1 MSHQHIPL
9 RRICVWAARLIAAFF
24 FIGVCG
30 AAIVYA
36 SGKLYQNRVERLH
49 FRVAQLRVGLSTF
62 EDAVTLAR
70 DYKRNLETQTRD
82 CASSDCR
89 FRIQLTNV
97 PFPAFYDAPL
107 FWKLGIRPAAVA
119 ATVSVNNG
127 KVSYA
132 DFGISYRT
140 QYGYWLEA
148 SFHGASELTMFD
160 KCSMDELGRNSQY
173 AVTNSFLTNGDGGGQ
188 SVEVAFGKVVSDE
201 QRARATDIR
210 LVCLTA
216 IPGCKSLTDLMP
228 KVWEGMA
235 SEIVLDESF
244 NAECEQYMKEQE
256 RRQGN
261 FPWHLE
267 SAFDPAPVTVNSWIL
282 TRPSR

>member
-9 RRICVWAARLIAAFF
+9 RKICIWAARLIAAFF

-30 AAIVYA
+30 VAIVYA
-36 SGKLYQNRVERLH
+36 SARLYQNRVERLH
-49 FRVAQLRVGLSTF
+49 FRVALLRVGLSTF
-62 EDAVTLAR
+62 ENAATLSR

-82 CASSDCR
+82 CTPTDCR

-119 ATVSVNNG
+119 ATVSVSNG
-127 KVSYA
+127 KISYA

-188 SVEVAFGKVVSDE
+188 SVEVAFSKVVSDE
-201 QRARATDIR
+201 QRARATDVR

-216 IPGCKSLTDLMP
+216 ISGCKSLTDLMP
-228 KVWEGMA
+228 KAWDGIT

-244 NAECEQYMKEQE
+244 NAECEQYMENRSENKGTS
-256 RRQGN
+256 RGTLSLRST
-261 FPWHLE
+261 P
-267 SAFDPAPVTVNSWIL
+267 
-282 TRPSR
+282 RP